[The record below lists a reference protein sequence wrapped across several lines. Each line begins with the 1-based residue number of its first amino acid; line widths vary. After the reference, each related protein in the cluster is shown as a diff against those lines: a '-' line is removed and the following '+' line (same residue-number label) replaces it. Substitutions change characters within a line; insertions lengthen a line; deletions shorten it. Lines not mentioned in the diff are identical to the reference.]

1 MLVCLDFDGCLVD
14 SRAAIATAVNHALTA
29 HGLVPQRHEDLQ
41 HCIGPPLMGSFAR
54 LLVDQG
60 ADPAGAVQCVGVYRD
75 VYPALALE
83 LTTVVDGVP
92 QALDALAHQATLVV
106 VTSKPAAF
114 TEPLL
119 DALGLRDFFAQT
131 FAPGLAALH
140 ETKTET
146 LSRALEQF
154 APNAAVMV
162 GDRCHDIVAGRSCD
176 VPTIGVTWGIGS
188 PDELRRAGADVLIDD
203 PGDLPAVIL
212 TSQGGT
218 HASRETGKR
227 RR

>member
-14 SRAAIATAVNHALTA
+14 SRAAIATAVNHALSA

-41 HCIGPPLMGSFAR
+41 HCIGPPLAESFTQ
-54 LLVDQG
+54 LLLDQG

-75 VYPALALE
+75 IYPAFSLE

-92 QALDALAHQATLVV
+92 EALDALAHQATLVV

-131 FAPGLAALH
+131 FAPKLTALH

-154 APNAAVMV
+154 TANEAVMV

-188 PDELRRAGADVLIDD
+188 HDELRRAGADLLIDD
-203 PGDLPAVIL
+203 PADLPAIIL
-212 TSQGGT
+212 SSQSGA
-218 HASRETGKR
+218 HASRDERKR
-227 RR
+227 CR